1 MSSKKETGNLGE
13 DQAVQFL
20 IEKDYSILTRNWRY
34 LKGEIDIIAKDGDW
48 LVFVE
53 VKTRSTIDFGNPEE
67 FVTPRQQKLII
78 NTAHQFIIE
87 NDRQEEAR
95 FDVISVVV
103 QNDKIVQI
111 DHIEAAFYPT
121 LR

>member
-1 MSSKKETGNLGE
+1 M
-13 DQAVQFL
+13 
-20 IEKDYSILTRNWRY
+20 
-34 LKGEIDIIAKDGDW
+34 
-48 LVFVE
+48 E

-95 FDVISVVV
+95 FDLISVVV

>member
-1 MSSKKETGNLGE
+1 MPSKKQTGNLGE
-13 DQAVQFL
+13 EQAVQFL
-20 IEKDYSILTRNWRY
+20 LEKGCQILTRNWRY
-34 LKGEIDIIAKDGDW
+34 LKGEIDIIAKDEEW

-78 NTAHQFIIE
+78 NTAHQFIVE

-95 FDVISVVV
+95 FDVIGIVV
-103 QNDKIVQI
+103 QNDEVVQI
-111 DHIEAAFYPT
+111 DHIENAFYPT
-121 LR
+121 LG